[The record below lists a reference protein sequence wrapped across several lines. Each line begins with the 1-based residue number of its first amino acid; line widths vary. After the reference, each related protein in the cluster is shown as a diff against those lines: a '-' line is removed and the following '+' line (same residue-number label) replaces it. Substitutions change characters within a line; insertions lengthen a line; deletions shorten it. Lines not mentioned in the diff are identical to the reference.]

1 VGPKFCF
8 FQVNYRKLLE
18 MDPFFLSHI
27 NLGVGKLQDI
37 GNKICQTVGDALRHD
52 FFGLD
57 MS

>member
-1 VGPKFCF
+1 
-8 FQVNYRKLLE
+8 